1 MHRSS
6 RFITLALICFLLL
19 SPILVIQNVD
29 ADDFEE
35 PDPGVVGEPTE
46 GGPYNPDLPK
56 WVNNIVSFIFT
67 LTGNYN
73 LASGYAPKIFT
84 AEPYII
90 EIDYLGNSTTDI
102 IFGHYRRNASGYQ
115 PAIYDDIT
123 LYYNVIFPDDV
134 RTDAFRVYFDPPVLD
149 LRSYH
154 NQFEDPKQIPN
165 PRTTMH
171 MFLEIPPTPD
181 NPIQDF
187 NLTVEVSIERK
198 YTNFLGTFFGAIKFF
213 NVFNSVSVGK
223 KSCDVFVKVKPFR
236 YAEMS
241 EPPTVSLRPND
252 MKTVQF
258 QVQNRGSHIENFGF
272 NILTNDT
279 DNLYITTPPPITLP
293 PGEDG
298 IVNIGI
304 MTGAFP
310 YDRGTL
316 HPITIEL
323 YALDNPNEIIA
334 TNEFAVQTQGFAIQA
349 IFSFKYSWHLFFAIV
364 FIVLLAILYFII
376 KRIKLNK
383 SCRKPKKPWTLPK
396 EKQYLEELLKEN
408 KRGEYKRTMEMM
420 KQEYASSLLWY
431 KYYRKSLIKEERKKG
446 KLVIFLIN
454 LKNSI
459 LKFFKNLVNKLKI
472 LLQERKEKKLELE
485 EQKAVEEEIKEEK
498 PGEIPEFR
506 EAEIVE
512 EEDIETKIKDK
523 TLRKIKKQQ
532 EKQKRKLSRKP
543 IGEVTKLS

>member
-1 MHRSS
+1 MHHISRSM
-6 RFITLALICFLLL
+6 TLMLICFLLL
-19 SPILVIQNVD
+19 FPLINQENVN

-35 PDPGVVGEPTE
+35 PDPGVVGEPSQ
-46 GGPYNPDLPK
+46 GGPYNPDMPK
-56 WVNNIVSFIFT
+56 WVNNIMSFIFT

-90 EIDYLGNSTTDI
+90 EIDYLGNATTDI

-123 LYYNVIFPDDV
+123 LYFDAIFPDDV
-134 RTDAFRVYFDPPVLD
+134 QTDSFRVYFDPPVLD

-154 NQFEDPKQIPN
+154 NQFDDPKQIPN

-171 MFLEIPPTPD
+171 ISLEIPATPD

-198 YTNFLGTFFGAIKFF
+198 YTNFLGKFFGAIKFF

-223 KSCDVFVKVKPFR
+223 KSCDVFVRVKPFR

-258 QVQNRGSHIENFGF
+258 RVQNRGSDIESFGF
-272 NILTNDT
+272 SIKNNTNNI
-279 DNLYITTPPPITLP
+279 YITPPPPVTLS
-293 PGEDG
+293 PGESMVVNLGVMAG
-298 IVNIGI
+298 I
-304 MTGAFP
+304 FP
-310 YDRGTL
+310 YDKGTL
-316 HPITIEL
+316 HRIQLEL
-323 YALDNPNEIIA
+323 YAMDNPNQIIA
-334 TNEFAVQTQGFAIQA
+334 VNEFAVLTQGFAIQA
-349 IFSFKYSWHLFFAIV
+349 IFSFKYSWHLFFASI
-364 FIVLLAILYFII
+364 FIIFILIIYFII
-376 KRIKLNK
+376 KRIKLTSHCK
-383 SCRKPKKPWTLPK
+383 KPKKPWTRPK
-396 EKQYLEELLKEN
+396 EKQHLEKLLQEN
-408 KRGEYKRTMEMM
+408 KNDEYKSTMEMM

-485 EQKAVEEEIKEEK
+485 EQKVAEEEIKEEK
-498 PGEIPEFR
+498 PEEMPEFK

-523 TLRKIKKQQ
+523 TLSKIRKQQ
-532 EKQKRKLSRKP
+532 EKQKRKLGRKP
-543 IGEVTKLS
+543 IGDVTKLY